1 MTIRQ
6 EIEMDVV
13 GINFPLREAVQE
25 MPLLELLRNCHPQN
39 RGEFAHRLYRAG
51 ELTKEQAREFTKIVG
66 Q

>member
-6 EIEMDVV
+6 EMEMDVV
-13 GINFPLREAVQE
+13 GVNSPLREVVRE
-25 MPLLELLRNCHPQN
+25 IPLLELLRNCHPQN

>member
-13 GINFPLREAVQE
+13 GINFPLREVVRE

-39 RGEFAHRLYRAG
+39 RGEFAHRFYRAG
-51 ELTKEQAREFTKIVG
+51 ELT
-66 Q
+66 